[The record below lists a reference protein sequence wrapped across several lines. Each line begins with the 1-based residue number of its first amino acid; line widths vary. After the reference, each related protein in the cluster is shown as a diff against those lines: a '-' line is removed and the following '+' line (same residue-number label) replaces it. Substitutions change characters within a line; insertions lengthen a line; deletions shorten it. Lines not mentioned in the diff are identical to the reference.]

1 MTDDENSNLG
11 KIISNVLGKS
21 DPERL
26 LEFLDKADK
35 LIIDIQNS
43 FREAII
49 NFFTRNIIY
58 KTTIQS
64 GRRISIPPEEMNSAG
79 IKEGDLVQVII
90 IPLKHINENKKS
102 EGGVNDGK
110 RE

>member
-1 MTDDENSNLG
+1 MTDDENLNLG
-11 KIISNVLGKS
+11 KIILNGLGKS

-26 LEFLDKADK
+26 LELLDKADK

-43 FREAII
+43 FREAMI

>member
-1 MTDDENSNLG
+1 MADDENLNLV
-11 KIISNVLGKS
+11 KIISEVLNKVS
-21 DPERL
+21 NPER
-26 LEFLDKADK
+26 FLDKADK

-43 FREAII
+43 FREAMI

-64 GRRISIPPEEMNSAG
+64 GRRISIPSEEMNSAG
-79 IKEGDLVQVII
+79 IKEDDLVQVII
-90 IPLKHINENKKS
+90 IPLEHINENQKS
-102 EGGVNDGK
+102 EGGVDDGK

>member
-1 MTDDENSNLG
+1 MADDENLNLV
-11 KIISNVLGKS
+11 KIISKVLDKVS
-21 DPERL
+21 DPER
-26 LEFLDKADK
+26 FLDKADR

-102 EGGVNDGK
+102 EGGVDDGK
-110 RE
+110 RK